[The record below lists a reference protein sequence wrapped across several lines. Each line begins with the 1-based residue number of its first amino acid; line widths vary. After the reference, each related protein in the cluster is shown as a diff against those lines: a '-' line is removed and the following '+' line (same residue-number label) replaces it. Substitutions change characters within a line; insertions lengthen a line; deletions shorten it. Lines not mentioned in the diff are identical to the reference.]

1 MLWFLEVMIG
11 FAVLVVSNIFW
22 STLRADSFRQKL
34 IRNAAEIKRMVEL
47 IGRDHLTSEGDAVQP
62 AFGSYSNNIALFL
75 HAGIKGLDRTR
86 NIVGFITIGL
96 LTLSFFVN
104 PLFAAI
110 NLGLFFIVSFMDIH
124 SYVKNSVATD
134 LHSVMLNIYKWDKED
149 HASCK
154 LFCTVE
160 KPYLAVLHEVVTSSK

>member
-1 MLWFLEVMIG
+1 MLWLLEVVIG
-11 FAVLVVSNIFW
+11 FAVLIFGNIFW
-22 STLRADSFRQKL
+22 STLRADSFRQQL
-34 IRNAAEIKRMVEL
+34 IQNAAEIKRMVEL
-47 IGRDHLTSEGDAVQP
+47 IGRDQLISEGDAVQP

-75 HAGIKGLDRTR
+75 HTGIKGLDRTR

-96 LTLSFFVN
+96 LVASFFTN

-110 NLGLFFIVSFMDIH
+110 NLGLFFIVSFKDVH
-124 SYVKNSVATD
+124 SYVKNSIATD

-149 HASCK
+149 HTSCK

-160 KPYLAVLHEVVTSSK
+160 KPYLALLHKTVTDLK